1 MLDLIIGSLLLSI
14 THALIPNHWFPI
26 AAVSKSENWTKIET
40 MKVTVLTGFLHTL
53 STVIIGIVIGFI
65 GYKLQHEVEE
75 VTMYYAPVILILLGL
90 YFIIKNLRNKSHTHC
105 HINPE
110 QIKQASKK
118 SKAAII
124 TALGTMM
131 FFSPC
136 IELEAYYF
144 TAGREGWA
152 GIALLS
158 AIYLI
163 VTVLMMIVVVELSR
177 KSLNALNMKL
187 HFLEHYEKLITGIIL
202 IILGIISFM
211 PFLSHSH

>member
-136 IELEAYYF
+136 IEIEAYYF

>member
-1 MLDLIIGSLLLSI
+1 MLDLIFGSLLLSI

-26 AAVSKSENWTKIET
+26 AAVSKSENWTKMET

-75 VTMYYAPVILILLGL
+75 VTTYYAPVILILLGL

-136 IELEAYYF
+136 IEIEAYYF

-152 GIALLS
+152 GITMLS

-202 IILGIISFM
+202 IILGIISFL
-211 PFLSHSH
+211 PYFSHSH